1 MKRALWVLEAA
12 CIIILAIPLAI
23 MPTTVSLKTG
33 KMLGIVLFYLWG
45 SRRKTAL
52 NNLKEAVS
60 SGGLEITE
68 TPDRIIQTLFQ
79 NLGKGFAEVIKI
91 YFGLGRNIIESV
103 TFEGIE
109 HFQTARSKRKG
120 VLFITGHCGN
130 WELLAIASARKL
142 SPVSVVARAMNNP
155 YLNRVIEKARR
166 THGNR
171 IIYKKA
177 ALKNILRALRSN
189 EAIGILMDQA
199 VLAREGFVIDFLGRG
214 AWTTKMPALIARK
227 TGAAV
232 LPAFI
237 HRTEYGHIIRI
248 FPEVQ
253 LSHEDDKEEQLKKD
267 TKKFSSYVEEYIQQY
282 PSEWLWIHR
291 RWKRVKGPKN
301 RSAGSHL

>member
-45 SRRKTAL
+45 SRRKIAL

-109 HFQTARSKRKG
+109 HFQTARSKGKG

-237 HRTEYGHIIRI
+237 HRTEHGHIIRI

-267 TKKFSSYVEEYIQQY
+267 TKKFSSYAEEYIQQY

-301 RSAGSHL
+301 RSTGSHL

>member
-1 MKRALWVLEAA
+1 MKRALWVLEAV
-12 CIIILAIPLAI
+12 CIIILAVPLAI
-23 MPTTVSLKTG
+23 MPTTFSVKTG
-33 KMLGIVLFYLWG
+33 KLLGTLLFYLWG
-45 SRRKTAL
+45 SRRKIAI

-60 SGGLEITE
+60 SGTLNIAV
-68 TPDRIIQTLFQ
+68 TPDSIIRTFFQ
-79 NLGKGFAEVIKI
+79 NFGKGFAEIIKI

-103 TFEGIE
+103 TVEGIE
-109 HFQTARSKRKG
+109 HFHTARSKGKG

-130 WELLAIASARKL
+130 WELLAIATPGKL
-142 SPVSVVARAMNNP
+142 SRSLAVVARPLDNP
-155 YLNRVIEKARR
+155 FLNRVLEKTRQKY
-166 THGNR
+166 GNR

-177 ALKNILRALRSN
+177 ALKSILQALRSN
-189 EAIGILMDQA
+189 EAVGILMDQA

-237 HRTEYGHIIRI
+237 HRTEHGHTIKI

-253 LSHEDDKEEQLKKD
+253 LLHEDDKEEQLKKD
-267 TKKFSSYVEEYIQQY
+267 TKNFSSYVEDYIQKY

-291 RWKRVKGPKN
+291 RWKRVKQSKV
-301 RSAGSHL
+301 

>member
-60 SGGLEITE
+60 SGGLKITE

-253 LSHEDDKEEQLKKD
+253 LLHEDDKEEQLKKD